1 MTPAAAPGRAGPTR
15 PRRARLATT
24 VLGACGLL
32 GAPVLVAC
40 ASHGTPAPPASSST
54 TASPTTSGGSP
65 VDGTR
70 IASLGDLAAA
80 FGCPSTVT
88 PITIP
93 ATTTPAPLPP
103 PVTSGTA
110 TVQPSPTGTATVS
123 PAVVVCASSYAGGE
137 ALYLWYAPTPEARQV
152 AISAALARAKYVHA
166 GPDWVAGGDV
176 DPKMGSV
183 GGEVYR

>member
-1 MTPAAAPGRAGPTR
+1 MTPRRPVH
-15 PRRARLATT
+15 PRRTRAAGVVLAAT
-24 VLGACGLL
+24 GLL

-40 ASHGTPAPPASSST
+40 ASHGTTPAPAPSST
-54 TASPTTSGGSP
+54 AAASPTTSGGSP

-137 ALYLWYAPTPEARQV
+137 ALYLWYAPTPQARQV
-152 AISAALARAKYVHA
+152 ALAAALARTKYVHA
-166 GPDWVAGGDV
+166 GPNWVAGGDV

>member
-1 MTPAAAPGRAGPTR
+1 MLVGVGLVAAPVVVG
-15 PRRARLATT
+15 
-24 VLGACGLL
+24 
-32 GAPVLVAC
+32 C
-40 ASHGTPAPPASSST
+40 ASHGTSGPTAPSST
-54 TASPTTSGGSP
+54 STASPTTSGGSA

-80 FGCPSTVT
+80 FGCPTSVT

-93 ATTTPAPLPP
+93 PTTSAAPLPP

-110 TVQPSPTGTATVS
+110 TVQPSATGTPTVS

-137 ALYLWYAPTPEARQV
+137 ALYLWYAPTPADRDV
-152 AISAALARAKYVHA
+152 AVQAALARAKYVHA
-166 GPDWVAGGDV
+166 GPNWVAGGDI
-176 DPKMGSV
+176 DPRMGSV